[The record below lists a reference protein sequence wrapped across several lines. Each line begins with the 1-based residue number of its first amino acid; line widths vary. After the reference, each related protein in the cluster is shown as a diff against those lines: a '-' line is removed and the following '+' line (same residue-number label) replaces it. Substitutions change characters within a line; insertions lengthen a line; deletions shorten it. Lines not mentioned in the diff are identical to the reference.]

1 MSEQE
6 VLVLP
11 PEQLVIDGDWPVD
24 PGLRA
29 SIEEMGQITPIS
41 VADLGNGKHKILD
54 GRGRVAVCKALGIFV
69 KAIVREPDPEK
80 GALFSS
86 PAAVTLAGNVTR
98 PNRLSE
104 ARALQALEGTT
115 DEDLLRVSGLGKGE
129 RRARLALLR
138 LAPQFQKLLEQGDL
152 SVTAA
157 KQLVRLTASEQAQ
170 AYAAAK
176 ERAGKPKPSAI
187 QIDWAVR
194 EIQAKKQPMIP
205 VPAPA
210 IKAVDGS
217 NHRVDPVAVASAIRK
232 LLPGVHEHQAKV
244 LSQAIEILEGL

>member
-24 PGLRA
+24 TGLRA

-41 VADLGNGKHKILD
+41 VADLGNGKYKVLD
-54 GRGRVAVCKALGIFV
+54 GRGRVIVCKALGIFI
-69 KAIVREPDPEK
+69 KAVVREPDLER

-104 ARALQALEGTT
+104 ARALQALEGTP
-115 DEDLLRVSGLGKGE
+115 DEDLLRVSGLSKSE
-129 RRARLALLR
+129 RRARLVLLC
-138 LAPQFQKLLEQGDL
+138 LAPQFQKLLEKGEL

-157 KQLVRLTASEQAQ
+157 KQLIRLPHAEQMQ
-170 AYAAAK
+170 AYEAAK

-194 EIQAKKQPMIP
+194 EIQAKKQPVIP
-205 VPAPA
+205 VPAPTITVA
-210 IKAVDGS
+210 DGG

-232 LLPGVHEHQAKV
+232 LLPGVHRHQAKV
-244 LSQAIEILEGL
+244 LIKAIEILERL